1 MFWKIHGNSILDI
14 IHMLKSVVFV
24 PGAFHVPNILVGM
37 VGLCWIIVYSKAK
50 KNLYF
55 VVDVL
60 LRVFS
65 VTLPFHKVKSRH
77 DGSKG

>member
-14 IHMLKSVVFV
+14 IHMLKSVVFVVFV

-50 KNLYF
+50 KKSILCC
-55 VVDVL
+55 
-60 LRVFS
+60 RRS
-65 VTLPFHKVKSRH
+65 VARIQCHPAISQSEIAT
-77 DGSKG
+77 